1 MKVAML
7 TDTYDNIGGTE
18 QAIKNFSCVL
28 RGHGHEIELI
38 RNGDGIKKPFE
49 NLLSFSPDIVHVHT
63 PGPIGNVGVLYGKAK
78 GVPIVGHFHSLPEV
92 RFYFERDLE
101 KKTVGE
107 FIWKLVKYFYQAC
120 NMTISPTE
128 EVRKILKE
136 RGFEKVQVLPYGI
149 DTSIFKP
156 YGAVKKTG
164 EILLLYAGW
173 FRNDK
178 RVTILIDA
186 LRRLPPKFRLILVG
200 DGPKKKEILQ
210 KIKEF
215 NLSGRVS
222 IYNPVQNTRLVE
234 FYNGCDIYV
243 NASVSETLGFS
254 MIEAMACG
262 LPIVAASSPGAKDI
276 IQEDRNG
283 YLAEPNSPES
293 IAEKILLLESEKRRA
308 KLSRISRKLAEEKY
322 DINKVCERL
331 IEIYESIT

>member
-1 MKVAML
+1 MKIAML

-63 PGPIGNVGVLYGKAK
+63 PGPIGNVGVLYGKAR

-120 NMTISPTE
+120 DMTISPTG

-136 RGFEKVQVLPYGI
+136 RGFEKVHVLPYGI
-149 DTSIFKP
+149 DLSIFKP
-156 YGAVKKTG
+156 ERTLKKTDV
-164 EILLLYAGW
+164 ILLLYAGW

-178 RVTILIDA
+178 RVTVLIDS
-186 LRRLPPKFRLILVG
+186 LRHLPPKFRLLLVG
-200 DGPKKKEILQ
+200 DGPRKKEILQ

-234 FYNGCDIYV
+234 FYNSCDIYV

-262 LPIVAASSPGAKDI
+262 LPIVAASSPGAKEI

-283 YLAEPNSPES
+283 YLAELNSPES

-308 KLSRISRKLAEEKY
+308 KLSGISRKLAEEKY

-331 IEIYESIT
+331 IEIYESLT